1 MFTLWTVYINNSLQR
16 GVVPIRHMFIPKL
29 ECGIFYVDE
38 NDHMGFQRSDEI
50 CKAHT
55 EHLFHMRLE
64 FSGKAEADSYH

>member
-1 MFTLWTVYINNSLQR
+1 
-16 GVVPIRHMFIPKL
+16 MFIPKL